1 VEVRQVNV
9 SDSAMMKQE
18 VAKETKKDAGKSETN
33 AKQTPTTEQTVFNR
47 PYGADGASLSKGE
60 QYNPLSTI
68 LPESKMEEARRRL
81 KEEDDQ
87 KRKKKKKQDQ
97 KKQQGGN
104 FWSWLMGEDAQ
115 AEEEE
120 EDDEE

>member
-33 AKQTPTTEQTVFNR
+33 AKQTPTTEQTTFQR

-81 KEEDDQ
+81 KEEDDAK
-87 KRKKKKKQDQ
+87 KRKKKKDEK
-97 KKQQGGN
+97 KKQGNN
-104 FWSWLMGEDAQ
+104 FWSWLMGENASTAGDR
-115 AEEEE
+115 EP
-120 EDDEE
+120 DDE